1 MSVLIGL
8 ISPVAIGYADHLG
21 TNLGRRGRLMASVL
35 WIYISTLLST
45 AVLAVLWGGEPTV
58 YDLLLGAGS
67 GLGASMALIQLYRG
81 YITRGV
87 GIVGP
92 VAAVT
97 GAVIPIGV
105 DALIVGLPSVIVGSG
120 MVVGVIAIWLIG
132 LKKDLSGEW
141 DRSAMRYGLIA
152 GLLFGFTATLLGL
165 TSDGSGL
172 WPVLPGR
179 VVAVGTVMLVIL
191 IRGHRVKPLKGT
203 IPRAA
208 LIGWCG
214 AVGLGSF
221 TLAAQQNLA
230 IAGLFFQMAY
240 GLTLVFQIIFAG
252 ERTTRTQVVGFGLV
266 IIALAMI
273 ILG

>member
-8 ISPVAIGYADHLG
+8 ISPVAIGYADHVG
-21 TNLGRRGRLMASVL
+21 TNLGRRGHLMASVL

-45 AVLAVLWGGEPTV
+45 SVLAVLWGGEPTV

-67 GLGASMALIQLYRG
+67 GLGASIALIQLYRG
-81 YITRGV
+81 YTTRGIGV
-87 GIVGP
+87 VGP

-105 DALIVGLPSVIVGSG
+105 DAIIEGFPSVIVGSG
-120 MVVGVIAIWLIG
+120 MMVGVIAIWLIG
-132 LKKDLSGEW
+132 LKKNLSGER
-141 DRSAMRYGLIA
+141 DRTAMRFGLIA
-152 GLLFGFTATLLGL
+152 GVLFGWTATLLGL

-172 WPVLPGR
+172 WPLLPGR
-179 VVAVGTVMLVIL
+179 VVAVGSVMLVIL
-191 IRGHRVKPLKGT
+191 IRGHPAKPVKGA

-208 LIGWCG
+208 LIGLCG
-214 AVGLGSF
+214 SVGLGSF

-230 IAGLFFQMAY
+230 IAGLFFQMSY
-240 GLTLVFQIIFAG
+240 GLTLVFQIIFAD
-252 ERTTRTQVVGFGLV
+252 ERTTRTQVVGFGLA
-266 IIALAMI
+266 IISLAMV

>member
-1 MSVLIGL
+1 MTILIGL
-8 ISPVAIGYADHLG
+8 ISPVAIGYADHMG
-21 TNLGRRGRLMASVL
+21 TNLVRRGRLMSAVL
-35 WIYISTLLST
+35 WIYVSTLLST
-45 AVLAVLWGGEPTV
+45 TVLAVLWGGEPTTL
-58 YDLLLGAGS
+58 DLLLGAGS
-67 GLGASMALIQLYRG
+67 GLGASAALIQLYRG
-81 YITRGV
+81 YTTRGV

-105 DALIVGLPSVIVGSG
+105 DAILVGLPSVIVGSG

-132 LKKDLSGEW
+132 LKKDLTGEW
-141 DRSAMRYGLIA
+141 DRIAIRHGLTA
-152 GLLFGFTATLLGL
+152 GVLFGFTATLLGL

-179 VVAVGTVMLVIL
+179 IVAVGTVILVIL
-191 IRGHRVKPLKGT
+191 IRGHRAKPLEGS
-203 IPRAA
+203 IGRAA
-208 LIGWCG
+208 LIGLFG

-221 TLAAQQNLA
+221 TLAAQQDLA

-240 GLTLVFQIIFAG
+240 GFTLVFQVLFAG
-252 ERTTRTQVVGFGLV
+252 ERTTRIQVVGFGLA

>member
-1 MSVLIGL
+1 MTVLIGL
-8 ISPVAIGYADHLG
+8 ISPVAIGYADHIG

-35 WIYISTLLST
+35 WIYIFTMVSSTT
-45 AVLAVLWGGEPTV
+45 LAILWGGEPTTT
-58 YDLLLGAGS
+58 DLLLGAGS
-67 GLGASMALIQLYRG
+67 GLGASVALIHLYRG
-81 YITRGV
+81 YTTRGV

-105 DALIVGLPSVIVGSG
+105 DAIIGGLPSVIVGSG

-132 LKKDLSGEW
+132 LKNPTGEW
-141 DRSAMRYGLIA
+141 DRIAMRYGLIA
-152 GLLFGFTATLLGL
+152 GLLFGYTATLLGL

-172 WPVLPGR
+172 WPLVPGR
-179 VVAVGTVMLVIL
+179 VVAVSSVILVIL
-191 IRGHRVKPLKGT
+191 VHRHPARPLKGT
-203 IPRAA
+203 IPRSA
-208 LIGWCG
+208 LVGSFG
-214 AVGLGSF
+214 AIGLGSF
-221 TLAAQQNLA
+221 TLAAQENLA

-240 GLTLVFQIIFAG
+240 GVTLVFQIIFAG